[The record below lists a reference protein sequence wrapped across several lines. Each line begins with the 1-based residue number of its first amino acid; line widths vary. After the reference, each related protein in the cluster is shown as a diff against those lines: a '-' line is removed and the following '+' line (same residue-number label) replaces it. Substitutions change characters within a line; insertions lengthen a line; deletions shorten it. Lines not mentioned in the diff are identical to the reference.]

1 MAVNRISQF
10 QTRQG
15 VPSKKQSAAM
25 PSAASVP
32 QGFAVCPP
40 QLMTANA
47 WQQEIYRLAYE
58 RALAAVQVPRH
69 HRWLFSVWN

>member
-1 MAVNRISQF
+1 MAMNRITHNQAHGSATAGSQHA
-10 QTRQG
+10 
-15 VPSKKQSAAM
+15 SAGPAG
-25 PSAASVP
+25 VP

-40 QLMTANA
+40 QLMTANP

-58 RALAAVQVPRH
+58 RALAAIQVPRH